1 MIAHGQFLNF
11 YFLLFFYFLF
21 LWAIYIPNLSLLLSG
36 LGKIFDTNA
45 LTSQSEKLGGEDEG
59 EYW

>member
-1 MIAHGQFLNF
+1 M
-11 YFLLFFYFLF
+11 
-21 LWAIYIPNLSLLLSG
+21 AIYVTNLSLLLSG
-36 LGKIFDTNA
+36 LGKRFDTNA